1 MQQLLDDLEATVDT
15 LPVDMHVTADA
26 LDESNLPSVI
36 AERQAVQNVD
46 TSPISIA
53 GNSEATIYLAFQN
66 DIHWDDIQQVAA
78 AFLQAYKTQAPA
90 SDLQRIEQG
99 RGASGI
105 KLVELRI
112 RTGFGLDLDELPTDF
127 RFKY

>member
-1 MQQLLDDLEATVDT
+1 MNQLLNDIQNAVDT
-15 LPVDMHVTADA
+15 MPIDFHVTANA
-26 LDESNLPSVI
+26 LNERNLPSVI
-36 AERQAVQNVD
+36 AERQSVQNVD

-53 GNSEATIYLAFQN
+53 GNSQATIYLAFQ
-66 DIHWDDIQQVAA
+66 DDILWKDIEKVTA
-78 AFLQAYKTQAPA
+78 AFLQAYKQQAPA
-90 SDLQRIEQG
+90 SDLQRLEQG

-112 RTGFGLDLDELPTDF
+112 LTGFGLDLNELPTDF